1 MKNLGKQIV
10 VIDNGFVHVG
20 ECCIQDDILEICDC
34 KNIRKWGTTKGIG
47 ELINGPT
54 KSTVTDDCGTVLVPV
69 SRIVFFLRVTRGW

>member
-20 ECCIQDDILEICDC
+20 DCELKDGFLSIINC
-34 KNIRKWGTTKGIG
+34 KNIRSWGTTQGIG

-54 KSTVTDDCGTVLVPV
+54 QNTKADECGTVFVPFGRV
-69 SRIVFFLRVTRGW
+69 VFLLQVIRGW